1 MPERKA
7 DARFRQDRRLA
18 YDLIDSKLIIGPRS
32 TLSAP
37 SRLVIRT
44 GGISR
49 NAVDGETRRLRKEQ
63 SFLNVTAIRSDRT
76 FPTHEDGVG
85 CVRVLAAQKELAD
98 GAEDLPLLGNALQ
111 GMHTEILELDA
122 RARD

>member
-1 MPERKA
+1 MR
-7 DARFRQDRRLA
+7 
-18 YDLIDSKLIIGPRS
+18 
-32 TLSAP
+32 
-37 SRLVIRT
+37 
-44 GGISR
+44 
-49 NAVDGETRRLRKEQ
+49 
-63 SFLNVTAIRSDRT
+63 
-76 FPTHEDGVG
+76 EDGVG